1 MGEQNSSLEHSFS
14 NLSSFAPL
22 EESDLDAF
30 QVFYSDFLGKRR
42 EDQLSFL
49 KVAHM
54 LARADL
60 RGYIHRY
67 AMYRVII
74 GKLLGGKR
82 YRDILLS
89 FPSTAKNIYELIF
102 DYSKVYVESGE
113 TPQRILSQ
121 QSVDFLDCTEM
132 FRLDLDGLLSKL
144 CPILPQDK
152 ELLFWY
158 IKAGVTLE
166 GYKFLLMILA
176 DQPFVVLLDGRA
188 TVESALTKLEAYLLE
203 NIGDK
208 YEEQLIEFFVIGG
221 GFLRIQN
228 GHITIGGRSLLSDPR
243 IESLKNPRLRQFLE
257 DFYRCKFSV
266 VKDVLETECGVGV
279 DVAFPSLDRG

>member
-1 MGEQNSSLEHSFS
+1 MAEQNSSAEHSH
-14 NLSSFAPL
+14 LSSFAPL
-22 EESDLDAF
+22 GESDLDAF

-54 LARADL
+54 LARTDL

-121 QSVDFLDCTEM
+121 QAVDFLDCTEM
-132 FRLDLDGLLSKL
+132 FRLDLDGLLGKMAAV
-144 CPILPQDK
+144 LPQDR
-152 ELLFWY
+152 EVLNWHL
-158 IKAGVTLE
+158 KAHVTLE
-166 GYKFLLMILA
+166 GCKFLLIILA

-188 TVESALTKLEAYLLE
+188 KVESALSKLEAYLLE

-208 YEEQLIEFFVIGG
+208 YEEQLVEFFVIGG

-228 GHITIGGRSLLSDPR
+228 GRITIGGRSLLSDPKM
-243 IESLKNPRLRQFLE
+243 ESLENLRLRQFLE
-257 DFYRCKFSV
+257 DFYRYKFSV
-266 VKDVLETECGVGV
+266 VKGVLETECGVGV
-279 DVAFPSLDRG
+279 DIAFPSLK